1 MNILQIYQ
9 PKGHKSK
16 QKKEE
21 QSYAP
26 LVALGILTSRFLGLV
41 RWSIIARYFGSGPQA
56 DVLRAAFQAPNA
68 LQNLL
73 GEGTM
78 SAAFIPVYSKML
90 DEGRLEAAGRF
101 AGSILGLMIATV
113 SVGVLLGIWLAHPLC
128 SILMRVFVGD
138 AAEVV
143 AGIREIDRLLLA
155 VDMVRIAFP
164 MAGMLVLSSWALAV
178 LNSHRLFHISY
189 FAPILW
195 NIVIIV
201 SLTSVAYMTGYNFV
215 GHENYYLP
223 ETLTQLLITVFVSGT
238 IGGLLQ
244 FVIQLPAVFTVMKG
258 FRLSLSTH
266 VEGVRNALR
275 AVGPAIAGRGV
286 AQLSAYVD
294 ILLAT
299 LLVQGAVASIGY
311 AQVLYILPIS
321 LFGLSVAAAELPEL
335 SRLAAKNMTRM
346 ADRIAAGLRQG
357 LFLAIPTALGYISLG
372 YVIIRL
378 IYEGGLFDADDNWLA
393 YIILAAYSTGLLATV
408 GSRLLQNG
416 FWALEDTKT
425 PARLAAVRAV
435 ISVTIAFPAMF
446 ALDQYSVSLIPGV
459 ETSPLYF
466 GAVGLALGSSVA
478 AWIEWWLLQRGLR
491 QKLQI
496 DFVPWNAI
504 GTMMLFVAIALPPAY
519 AVWYFTQGWFSLLHA
534 ALVVGVFAGGYL
546 GLAYYRKMP
555 ELKAW
560 IKIYK

>member
-1 MNILQIYQ
+1 MNILRIHQ

-16 QKKEE
+16 QKKDVR
-21 QSYAP
+21 SYAP

-41 RWSIIARYFGSGPQA
+41 RWSVIARYFGSGPQA

-128 SILMRVFVGD
+128 SILMRGFVGD
-138 AAEVV
+138 AAEVA
-143 AGIREIDRLLLA
+143 AGLREIDRLLLA

-178 LNSHRLFHISY
+178 LNSHRLFHIPY
-189 FAPILW
+189 YAPIIW
-195 NIVIIV
+195 NIVIIA
-201 SLTSVAYMTGYNFV
+201 SLMGAAYLTGYNFK

-223 ETLTQLLITVFVSGT
+223 ETLTQLLITVFISGT

-258 FRLSLSTH
+258 FRLNLSTH
-266 VEGVRNALR
+266 VEGVRNALS

-335 SRLAAKNMTRM
+335 SRLATKNMPRM
-346 ADRIAAGLRQG
+346 ADRIGAGLRQG

-378 IYEGGLFDADDNWLA
+378 IYEGGLFDADDNWLT
-393 YIILAAYSTGLLATV
+393 YIILAAYSIGLLATV

-416 FWALEDTKT
+416 FWALEDTRT

-446 ALDQYSVSLIPGV
+446 ALDQYSVALIPGV

-491 QKLQI
+491 RKLQI

-504 GTMMLFVAIALPPAY
+504 GTMMVFVIIALLPAFV
-519 AVWYFTQGWFSLLHA
+519 VWYFTQGWFPLLHA
-534 ALVVGVFAGGYL
+534 ASVVGVFAGCYL

-560 IKIYK
+560 MKV